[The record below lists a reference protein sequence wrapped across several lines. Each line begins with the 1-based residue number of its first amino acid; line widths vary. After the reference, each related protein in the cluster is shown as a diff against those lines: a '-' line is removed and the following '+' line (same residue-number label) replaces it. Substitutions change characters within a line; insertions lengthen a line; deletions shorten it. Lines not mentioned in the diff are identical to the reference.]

1 MVKKDID
8 FKESISAKISV
19 QDFSEMEKFKLTD
32 EEIRS
37 AYPTRT
43 IKDDEIDELKN
54 ILVEVA
60 KMAYNKN

>member
-1 MVKKDID
+1 MVKRDID

-37 AYPTRT
+37 AYLN
-43 IKDDEIDELKN
+43 INDEQIDELKN
-54 ILVEVA
+54 ILVGVA
-60 KMAYNKN
+60 KMAYNNN